1 MPRMGPKSA
10 KIGSNWPK
18 WARKWPKFILLSKM
32 CLFEKIGVFDI
43 FGVNTLIEFIKRHY
57 RNYGIRRRQLQEE
70 ISSLFDLPMKNWG
83 SGPKDSRARIPRQIP
98 PRMDPTHSAD
108 SVFLLNIYNDLN
120 EEGEF
125 DLVRYS
131 KPALDVRK
139 RKSQIHRFVSTY
151 K

>member
-1 MPRMGPKSA
+1 M
-10 KIGSNWPK
+10 
-18 WARKWPKFILLSKM
+18 F
-32 CLFEKIGVFDI
+32 FEKIGI
-43 FGVNTLIEFIKRHY
+43 FEIFRMNTLIEFIKRHY

-83 SGPKDSRARIPRQIP
+83 SGGSNSRARTTRQIQ

>member
-1 MPRMGPKSA
+1 MKTHFALENSCF
-10 KIGSNWPK
+10 S
-18 WARKWPKFILLSKM
+18 RK
-32 CLFEKIGVFDI
+32 
-43 FGVNTLIEFIKRHY
+43 FGFLRFSTLVEFIKRHY

-83 SGPKDSRARIPRQIP
+83 SGGSNSRARTTRQIQ